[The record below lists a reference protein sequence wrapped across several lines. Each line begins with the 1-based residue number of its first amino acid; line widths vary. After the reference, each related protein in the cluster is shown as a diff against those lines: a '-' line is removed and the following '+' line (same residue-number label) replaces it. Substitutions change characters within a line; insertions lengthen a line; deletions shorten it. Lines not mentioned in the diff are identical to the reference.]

1 MGCLTLL
8 PVGRIQG
15 SIELFKASWAVLRQD
30 RELLL
35 LPVISALAAGLTIA
49 LFALPVLATVD
60 FDAVDAAGNSTVGG
74 TPVTAGLLA
83 LVYLVLAFI
92 SIFFNAALA
101 HAANERMSGGDPTV
115 ASALRGAASRTR
127 RILPWAIVS
136 ATVSFIISQIQR
148 RGGVFGSVLGFLGG
162 MAWSAV
168 TFLVLPILVIEDVT
182 VTEAVKRSTALLRSA
197 WGEGL
202 AGHIGLGIIGFVAMI
217 PLGMLAA
224 VGAASGSAVIA
235 VPLIAIAVVGVVG
248 VFIVTSALSIVFQ
261 TALYRFAT
269 SQPTVSFEPD
279 LMQDAFRIR

>member
-1 MGCLTLL
+1 M
-8 PVGRIQG
+8 GRIQS
-15 SIELFKASWAVLRQD
+15 SIGLFKASWAVLRQD

-60 FDAVDAAGNSTVGG
+60 FDAVDAAGDSTVGAG
-74 TPVTAGLLA
+74 PLTAGLLA
-83 LVYLVLAFI
+83 LAYLVLAFI

-101 HAANERMSGGDPTV
+101 HAANERMDGGDPTV
-115 ASALRGAASRTR
+115 GSALRGAASRTN

-148 RGGVFGSVLGFLGG
+148 RGGVFGSILGFLGG

-168 TFLVLPILVIEDVT
+168 TFLVLPILVIEDIS
-182 VTEAVKRSTALLRSA
+182 VTEAVKRSTGLLRSA

-202 AGHIGLGIIGFVAMI
+202 AGHIGLGIISFLAMI
-217 PLGMLAA
+217 PLAIVAA
-224 VGAASGSAVIA
+224 VGASSGAAAVAI
-235 VPLIAIAVVGVVG
+235 PLVAIAIVGFVGVL
-248 VFIVTSALSIVFQ
+248 IVTSALSIVFQ

-269 SQPTVSFEPD
+269 SQPTASFERD